1 MAIEDVIRQLQDQI
15 GKGPQG
21 QAWDLVRSLSVL
33 ITGTGPVGPT
43 GPASPGT

>member
-1 MAIEDVIRQLQDQI
+1 MAIEDVIKQLQDQI

-21 QAWDLVRSLSVL
+21 PAGDLIRSLSML

-43 GPASPGT
+43 GPANPGT